1 MKVTA
6 PALSLPQLSVACPS
20 CGAAAGR
27 LCTSHGGARIRRSD
41 VHQPR
46 TAAWTALQKEKI
58 QARAAHVDPA
68 AARQALATLP
78 PDTIEHG
85 TTRGYHQHRT
95 RHVPSCQPCRDAINA
110 QVKAREAARAGASPE
125 QQSWNRGRVG
135 TPTAPA
141 PVPTGRDCTVE
152 GCGELASTP
161 RPSARMVR
169 VARPGSREPARWY
182 CPGPCRA
189 YGEALAEIRA
199 IGDRRG

>member
-27 LCTSHGGARIRRSD
+27 LCTSHGGTRIRRSN

-58 QARAAHVDPA
+58 QARVAHVDPA
-68 AARQALATLP
+68 AARTALAKLP

-85 TTRGYHQHRT
+85 TTRGYSQHRT
-95 RHVPSCQPCRDAINA
+95 RGVPSCQPCRDAINA
-110 QVKAREAARAGASPE
+110 QTRKREAAREGASE
-125 QQSWNRGRVG
+125 AQKRWNRGHVG

-141 PVPTGRDCTVE
+141 PVPTGRDCTVA

-161 RPSARMVR
+161 RPAARMVR
-169 VARPGSREPARWY
+169 VAVPGSREPARWY
-182 CPGPCRA
+182 CPGPCRM
-189 YGEALAEIRA
+189 YGEALAEVRA